1 MNEDMYRYLNY
12 ELTAEPSS
20 IFKESLMRKTKILEL
35 RKALTDHIV
44 DNIPSKQTN
53 LFYVVVLFS
62 TKSVGL
68 EEKLMNRQKE
78 AMQSLL
84 LKPNEQLR
92 YIWLLYFVH
101 HKRSCTFEK

>member
-1 MNEDMYRYLNY
+1 MNEDMYRYFSY
-12 ELTAEPSS
+12 DLTGDPSN
-20 IFKESLMRKTKILEL
+20 IFKESFKRKTKKLEL
-35 RKALTDHIV
+35 RKAVTDEIV

-92 YIWLLYFVH
+92 YI
-101 HKRSCTFEK
+101 

>member
-53 LFYVVVLFS
+53 LFYMVVLFS

-68 EEKLMNRQKE
+68 EEKLINRQKRSYAE
-78 AMQSLL
+78 
-84 LKPNEQLR
+84 
-92 YIWLLYFVH
+92 FVV
-101 HKRSCTFEK
+101 KTE

>member
-1 MNEDMYRYLNY
+1 MNEDMYRYFSY
-12 ELTAEPSS
+12 DLTGDPSS
-20 IFKESLMRKTKILEL
+20 IFKESFKRKTKKLEL
-35 RKALTDHIV
+35 RKAVTDEIV

-92 YIWLLYFVH
+92 YI
-101 HKRSCTFEK
+101 